1 MNRDLEEQLNEM
13 GPEYRAVVA
22 RLRAGLE
29 AKGGEDFRLKTGDVR
44 GRETEDGRLGGERGD
59 RPRVLRL
66 TSLVLRPMLVAASL
80 LVLLGLGVVFLE
92 RKDFRHET
100 RGLSFGAREYRASV
114 DEMIATQNPDGSW
127 QNDFLTRRNAAAL
140 KGCGDPAAQ
149 IAYKK
154 AMRNLRT
161 RGVL

>member
-1 MNRDLEEQLNEM
+1 MNRDLEAQLDEM

-22 RLRAGLE
+22 RLRSAGE
-29 AKGGEDFRLKTGDVR
+29 AEDFR
-44 GRETEDGRLGGERGD
+44 RETLDARSGFASKVFRLR
-59 RPRVLRL
+59 
-66 TSLVLRPMLVAASL
+66 SKVLRPLLAAASL
-80 LVLLGLGVVFLE
+80 LVFIGLGVFFLGP
-92 RKDFRHET
+92 KDFRREAEDV
-100 RGLSFGAREYRASV
+100 SFAPREYRASV

-127 QNDFLTRRNAAAL
+127 KNDFLTRRNAAAL
-140 KGCGDPAAQ
+140 RACGDPAAQ